1 MFCFLLPLFPFP
13 LCVVFGLG
21 FGFGFERC
29 FADEWWRVVDNG
41 WLYYYYRFANA
52 TSGVTWG
59 GQTYE
64 TSDGKVEG
72 TLNVT
77 TVPVS
82 EGVVVHDTEAVMLT
96 FS

>member
-1 MFCFLLPLFPFP
+1 MRDC
-13 LCVVFGLG
+13 
-21 FGFGFERC
+21 
-29 FADEWWRVVDNG
+29 ADDGAR
-41 WLYYYYRFANA
+41 LRFANG

-64 TSDGKVEG
+64 TSDGKVQG
-72 TLNVT
+72 QLNVT

-82 EGVVVHDTEAVMLT
+82 AGVDVHDTEVILLS